1 MQLAVEDEF
10 YPEFM
15 ALLEPLIEE
24 EKIEILE
31 SFWEENE
38 DEEDYFQCNSLNK

>member
-15 ALLEPLIEE
+15 ALLEPFIEE
-24 EKIEILE
+24 KKIVILE
-31 SFWEENE
+31 SFWEKNE
-38 DEEDYFQCNSLNK
+38 DEEHSFQCNSLNK